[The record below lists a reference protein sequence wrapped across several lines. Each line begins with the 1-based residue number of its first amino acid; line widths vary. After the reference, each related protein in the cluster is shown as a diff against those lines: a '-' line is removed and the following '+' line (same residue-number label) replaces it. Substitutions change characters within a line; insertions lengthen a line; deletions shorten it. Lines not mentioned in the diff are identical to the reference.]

1 MTHFETVMAV
11 MGVVLLAL
19 PFLQRL
25 NRKMPI
31 TPAMVYLGLGLL
43 LGGWAHLF
51 PPIRLAGSPL
61 YATAIEHLTEAV
73 VLLTLVAAGL
83 KIDRPF
89 DGQWRQ
95 VLWRL
100 LGITMLLTILAVA
113 ALAHWLLAFPLSLAL
128 LLGAI
133 LAPTDPVLAEAVQVG
148 PPQQTEPETPVRFA
162 LTAESGLNDGL
173 AFPFAYL
180 ALRLHEKGLS
190 STTLWHWLG
199 VDLLLRVGI
208 GVAVGWLMGRVLA
221 WLLFRVIRDHEANEV
236 MEQQFGVYVLGAL
249 LATYALCEALSGYG
263 FIAVFLMAVRG
274 RAHARGHGY
283 HQRSYKFVQQLEAV
297 LSSVLLVGLG
307 MFAAGLGLQHLSWG
321 GVMLALVLLLGVRP
335 LSGWL
340 GLLGSGL
347 PGRQRV
353 AIAFL
358 GIRGLGSFY
367 YLAYMSHHF
376 ASRDMGRVTAVVMVT
391 VLLSVL
397 LHGLFSGRVI
407 AWAEQTQASP
417 PA

>member
-1 MTHFETVMAV
+1 MTRFETVMLWA
-11 MGVVLLAL
+11 GITLLAL

-25 NRKMPI
+25 NRKLPV
-31 TPAMVYLGLGLL
+31 TPAMVYLGLGLI
-43 LGGWAHLF
+43 LGGWAHVF

-89 DGQWRQ
+89 DAQWRQ
-95 VLWRL
+95 VMWRL

-128 LLGAI
+128 LLGAL

-148 PPQQTEPETPVRFA
+148 PPQQAEPETPVRFA

-190 STTLWHWLG
+190 TDTFWHWFG

-221 WLLFRVIRDHEANEV
+221 WLLFRVIRDHETPEV
-236 MEQQFGVYVLGAL
+236 MDQHFGVYVLGAL
-249 LATYALCEALSGYG
+249 LTTYALCEALSGYG

-274 RAHARGHGY
+274 RAHAREHGY

-297 LSSVLLVGLG
+297 LSSILLVGLG

-321 GVMLALVLLLGVRP
+321 GVVLAGLLLVGVRP
-335 LSGWL
+335 LSGYL
-340 GLLGSGL
+340 GLVGSGL

-376 ASRDMGRVTAVVMVT
+376 PSRDMAQVTGAVMIT
-391 VLLSVL
+391 VLFSVL
-397 LHGLFSGRVI
+397 LHGILSERLI
-407 AWAEQTQASP
+407 TWAEQPSTP
-417 PA
+417 D